1 MQRMTI
7 ASEEARRAIAH
18 SVMMAPI
25 GSRVKHWTSNQD
37 ARSGRTVPCHA
48 ERHRKAGQLS
58 RVKLGRGIMEA
69 PDCRCVVGKRM
80 QICLVVALFRP

>member
-25 GSRVKHWTSNQD
+25 GSRGEHWTSNQD
-37 ARSGRTVPCHA
+37 ARSGGTVPRA
-48 ERHRKAGQLS
+48 
-58 RVKLGRGIMEA
+58 
-69 PDCRCVVGKRM
+69 
-80 QICLVVALFRP
+80 CLTTSQNRPAI